1 MKVIMNIT
9 KKVIVCM
16 LIQLIMLFVFTNFV
30 VADTYDTRDSAHNLT
45 VTGTGD
51 IKSNEGDNYCL
62 YCHTPHFAD
71 PIEPLWNHKMSG
83 QTYTLYDSS
92 TTDARDIGQPNGT
105 SALCLS
111 CHDGTIAMGDVNY
124 ARSVGRDE
132 TITDS
137 GSEKLDSSNT
147 FANTAKA
154 NLGVNI
160 ANDHP
165 ISFVYDPTLAE
176 KDEGLVDPTMAPS
189 GLGDTINIDMLDS
202 NSRLQCT
209 SCHEPHDNTYGNF
222 LIKDNTNGELC
233 TTCHDKTGW
242 ATGNAHYDAGVTCN
256 DCHTSH
262 NANEPA
268 QLKAATEEQLCYTC
282 HDDDGSRYSEWDS
295 IPDIGSVIDKANN
308 NRGSV
313 HPIEDGNLTGRHDAI
328 ENNDPSN
335 NLPIFAA
342 NKHAECSDCHDPHQ
356 VTGTNAFAGV
366 PGFDLSG
373 TLITSVTNSYELCYK
388 CHQGANGLQESIDSV
403 KYTFDNRTYTHGNET
418 NAEQCNKCHGGNSV
432 DVTTE
437 AIHGSNASGLLT
449 KSQFIDIFN
458 PSTSDLCLKCHDDAT
473 NGQQPKIYFTQA
485 VGSQHNTKCT
495 ACHGDSVNY
504 NNIINVGS
512 ETGVPHG
519 SNKPSILKG
528 SDPQV
533 CLDCHSDK
541 FSGYNTIHDL
551 QDLSYDDGNN
561 GQVAFNNGF
570 TSNTNMKCTAC
581 HGNSNNSNQG
591 SQTGIPHGSDQP
603 KLLKNDWD
611 PNFGIEGRS
620 GDSSIC
626 LDCHDSNTYGINAS
640 QNASSGFTGRDGG
653 ENLHEEHNDFNCA
666 SCHAVHGANNDQSRS
681 LLKDSASSGNF
692 YDHGSGGDTY
702 LTIINWSQSG
712 NWGQDDCDHSG
723 CG

>member
-295 IPDIGSVIDKANN
+295 IPDIGSVIDNANDN
-308 NRGSV
+308 FGSV
-313 HPIEDGNLTGRHDAI
+313 HSIEDGNLTGRHDAI

-342 NKHAECSDCHDPHQ
+342 NKHTECSDCHDPHQ

-418 NAEQCNKCHGGNSV
+418 NAEQCNTCHGGNSV

-437 AIHGSNASGLLT
+437 AIHGSNEIGLFT
-449 KSQFIDIFN
+449 KAQ
-458 PSTSDLCLKCHDDAT
+458 PTLCLDCHEDSGSNTGTDIYYNDAL
-473 NGQQPKIYFTQA
+473 
-485 VGSQHNTKCT
+485 GSRHLTSCT

-504 NNIINVGS
+504 NNTINRGS
-512 ETGVPHG
+512 ETGVIHG
-519 SNKPSILKG
+519 SNVRPILKNNQPAVCIDCHNAKPSSGHPVNIINDG
-528 SDPQV
+528 SNNQDVDRPV
-533 CLDCHSDK
+533 TYTSDC
-541 FSGYNTIHDL
+541 
-551 QDLSYDDGNN
+551 Q
-561 GQVAFNNGF
+561 
-570 TSNTNMKCTAC
+570 AC
-581 HGNSNNSNQG
+581 HTQNGAASPA
-591 SQTGIPHGSDQP
+591 PHGTDYAS
-603 KLLKNDWD
+603 LLMMNVDLTNGTCD
-611 PNFGIEGRS
+611 
-620 GDSSIC
+620 
-626 LDCHDSNTYGINAS
+626 DCHDM
-640 QNASSGFTGRDGG
+640 SSGIHAKG
-653 ENLHEEHNDFNCA
+653 NHQSYSNCA
-666 SCHAVHGANNDQSRS
+666 SCHIERPHITDGVGYTYMVVEVADGTNNSQITSYSKTTSDYTCDATCHNS
-681 LLKDSASSGNF
+681 
-692 YDHGSGGDTY
+692 GSGGTHTY
-702 LTIINWSQSG
+702 IP
-712 NWGQDDCDHSG
+712 
-723 CG
+723 